1 MEEGIIIKQEG
12 AMKKVETIVDQ
23 VRTDIEDGKSDEEIF
38 QSLQSLLGRDSEFD
52 GHLAETLTTLS
63 DTKTARIL
71 QRMLK
76 ISKEKKVQ
84 KTIKRS
90 LYRLRSKGISIAEAS
105 PKKEASILR
114 PVQAEPPEGMGGGF
128 DSLGQRFLLL
138 VIPHSGRGGT
148 VMEGVIS
155 DTLGLVNFSGEEMTR
170 KGARM
175 FVEEIQKKSPFPLVE
190 MEASYVG
197 FLLTQAYRSTLE
209 RKEAVPQDY
218 LRLKGEIEGVKKDY
232 ERPLIYSYLPSEE
245 VAEEDRRLGRG
256 GDLLKDDFFS
266 GWRIEEDLIRRYADE
281 IQEAEESK
289 IVLHPTQKE
298 ARLQG
303 IYQKALSEL
312 FSGERRF
319 LYKRRLEEM
328 AYLLFK
334 LGKKEEAR
342 LSLAVALDLEKPLN
356 LIQPNPFLLQLV
368 VKSIFILL
376 AETRE
381 KKAKE
386 PSLIVKP

>member
-1 MEEGIIIKQEG
+1 MQSIQDLIEKIK
-12 AMKKVETIVDQ
+12 VDIQ
-23 VRTDIEDGKSDEEIF
+23 DGKSDEEIF
-38 QSLQSLLGRDSEFD
+38 QFVGSILGKDPKSDE
-52 GHLAETLTTLS
+52 HLAESLATLS
-63 DTKTARIL
+63 DAKAAKVL

-76 ISKEKKVQ
+76 VTKEKKVQ
-84 KTIKRS
+84 KMIKRS
-90 LYRLRSKGISIAEAS
+90 LYRLKSKGFSIEETS
-105 PKKEASILR
+105 FNKEASILR
-114 PVQAEPPEGMGGGF
+114 PVQAEPPKGMGGGF

-138 VIPHSGRGGT
+138 VIPHSRRGGT

-170 KGARM
+170 RGVRV
-175 FVEEIQKKSPFPLVE
+175 FLEEIQKKSPFPLVE
-190 MEASYVG
+190 MEPSYVG
-197 FLLTQAYRSTLE
+197 FLFAQAYRSTLE
-209 RKEAVPQDY
+209 RKATFPQDY
-218 LRLKGEIEGVKKDY
+218 LRLKGEIEGVKKEY

-245 VAEEDRRLGRG
+245 VAGEGRWLGRA
-256 GDLLKDDFFS
+256 GDLLSGDLLA

-281 IQEAEESK
+281 IREAEESK

-298 ARLQG
+298 ARFQG

-334 LGKKEEAR
+334 LGKEEEAK

-368 VKSIFILL
+368 VKSIFALL
-376 AETRE
+376 AEAQE
-381 KKAKE
+381 KRAKE
-386 PSLIVKP
+386 PSLILKP